1 MGGIL
6 SKPKAP
12 APDPSIAES
21 QRKQEEILAK
31 QEARATQR
39 EGEEARKT
47 NASRRARRTGGLR
60 LLLNQERDDA
70 QLGLTD
76 TLGG

>member
-6 SKPKAP
+6 SKPKTP

-21 QRKQEEILAK
+21 QQKQEEVLAK

-39 EGEEARKT
+39 QGEEARKT
-47 NASRRARRTGGLR
+47 NASRRARRSGGLR
-60 LLLNQERDDA
+60 LLMSQDRDNA